1 MDLVPLRHSINFF
14 TSRKAREKHN
24 LQCFERVL
32 DQFDPDIIFI
42 WGMWNL
48 PKSLPALAEA
58 RYPERVVYRFATYW
72 PTLPNQHELYWRAP
86 GRKWYSKRPKQVLA
100 RVALAMLAKEAQQSS
115 LSYKHTICVSAASRN
130 ALVEAGIPV
139 SDARIIHTGLDVT
152 QYLDGEQN
160 RQNND
165 GRSLNL
171 LYAGRFAPDKDIDT
185 GIKAVAKLVFDHSL
199 WDVRL
204 SLAGSGSAE
213 HESHLRFL
221 VNQEGLTD
229 YVSFLGWVPPEEM
242 PGLLR
247 NFDVLLVTSTWA
259 EPFARVVLEGMISGL
274 VVVATSTGGTTEIV
288 LDNENGLLFT
298 PGDPEDLAQKI
309 IRLMND
315 PELRKRLALAG
326 KQTIKENFTI
336 TKMMDEVEGFLQEVA
351 CVSTP
356 GNIHRESLS

>member
-1 MDLVPLRHSINFF
+1 
-14 TSRKAREKHN
+14 
-24 LQCFERVL
+24 
-32 DQFDPDIIFI
+32 
-42 WGMWNL
+42 
-48 PKSLPALAEA
+48 
-58 RYPERVVYRFATYW
+58 
-72 PTLPNQHELYWRAP
+72 
-86 GRKWYSKRPKQVLA
+86 
-100 RVALAMLAKEAQQSS
+100 
-115 LSYKHTICVSAASRN
+115 
-130 ALVEAGIPV
+130 
-139 SDARIIHTGLDVT
+139 
-152 QYLDGEQN
+152 
-160 RQNND
+160 
-165 GRSLNL
+165 
-171 LYAGRFAPDKDIDT
+171 
-185 GIKAVAKLVFDHSL
+185 
-199 WDVRL
+199 
-204 SLAGSGSAE
+204 
-213 HESHLRFL
+213 
-221 VNQEGLTD
+221 
-229 YVSFLGWVPPEEM
+229 M